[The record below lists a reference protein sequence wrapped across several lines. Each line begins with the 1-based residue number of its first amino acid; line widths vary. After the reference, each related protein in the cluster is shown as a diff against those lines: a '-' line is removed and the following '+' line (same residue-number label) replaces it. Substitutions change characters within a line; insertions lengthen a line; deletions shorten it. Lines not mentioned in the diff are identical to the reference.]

1 MKFVAT
7 AVDGAFFV
15 EPEAHADAR
24 GSFARLWCAEA
35 FAAQGIDIGIAQA
48 SRSVNLLA
56 GTLRGMHFQRPPS
69 REAKLVRCERGR
81 IFDAVIDLR
90 PQSPTFMAH
99 LEVELDARDGMAVF
113 VPAGCA
119 HGFLTLED
127 DCAVHYMMSEAQQAQ
142 LAAGVRYDDP
152 AFGIAWPRP
161 VACIHERDRSY
172 ADFDPR
178 AYRDALRQ
186 TEEPNP

>member
-7 AVDGAFFV
+7 AVDGAFIV
-15 EPEAHADAR
+15 LPEAHVDAR
-24 GSFARLWCAEA
+24 GSFARLWCAGE
-35 FAAQGIDIGIAQA
+35 FATQGIDIGVAQA
-48 SRSVNLLA
+48 SRSVNPRA
-56 GTLRGMHFQRPPS
+56 GTLRGMHFQRLPS

-81 IFDAVIDLR
+81 VFDAIIDLR
-90 PQSPTFMAH
+90 PHSPTFMAH
-99 LEVELDARDGMAVF
+99 LAVELDARDGTAVF

-127 DCAVHYMMSEAQQAQ
+127 DCAVHYMMSEPQQAH
-142 LAAGVRYDDP
+142 LAGGVRHDDP

-172 ADFDPR
+172 PDFDLE
-178 AYRDALRQ
+178 AYRDSLRQ

>member
-7 AVDGAFFV
+7 AIDGAFLV

-24 GSFARLWCAEA
+24 GSFARLWCSEEFSAH
-35 FAAQGIDIGIAQA
+35 GIDIGIAQA
-48 SRSVNLLA
+48 SRSWNPRA
-56 GTLRGMHFQRPPS
+56 GTLRGMHFQRLPS

-81 IFDAVIDLR
+81 IFDAIIDLR
-90 PQSPTFMAH
+90 PHSPTFMAH
-99 LEVELDARDGMAVF
+99 LALELDAITGAAIY

-127 DCAVHYMMSEAQQAQ
+127 DCAVHYMMSEGQQAQ
-142 LAAGVRYDDP
+142 LASGVRYDDP
-152 AFGIAWPRP
+152 AFGITWPRP

-172 ADFDPR
+172 PDFDPQ
-178 AYRDALRQ
+178 ACRDSWRR